1 MEDGDDYLR
10 LDEADGCI
18 VWNRFALAPETRAEP
33 PEGFGAAAPA
43 SPMAEL
49 GDYELMWAFSGST
62 VHMPPEHPFRSPS
75 YQSQAIRAPR
85 PTPIREL
92 LSASDP
98 SISFFTYGAP
108 PSAVPGVKLGMP
120 QRDRAEKT
128 KDFLQTSPFY
138 QHVIKPRLEAAAAEE
153 AAAEEAER
161 KRLEK
166 TSTRK
171 PGEEPWV
178 RRGTLEIAAEEVRE
192 DEAAA
197 RAKFRAERKATN
209 EAEREKRRQEDA
221 DRQNERFRRARRTT
235 LEKADEGLRK
245 SYAPRGSLTK
255 ALEEKEAEAAE
266 AAAKPLQRE
275 QSRPRAKAAPVA
287 RRNKEAKASEG
298 QEPEAAEKKKAAAA
312 AALF

>member
-1 MEDGDDYLR
+1 MFLFGGLKIVLSMFSLSPAMRRELLAPASGGGVSQMGAPTFQEISMHPGPTRRMEDGDDYLR

-33 PEGFGAAAPA
+33 PGGFGAAAPA

-138 QHVIKPRLEAAAAEE
+138 QHVI
-153 AAAEEAER
+153 
-161 KRLEK
+161 
-166 TSTRK
+166 
-171 PGEEPWV
+171 
-178 RRGTLEIAAEEVRE
+178 
-192 DEAAA
+192 
-197 RAKFRAERKATN
+197 
-209 EAEREKRRQEDA
+209 
-221 DRQNERFRRARRTT
+221 
-235 LEKADEGLRK
+235 
-245 SYAPRGSLTK
+245 
-255 ALEEKEAEAAE
+255 
-266 AAAKPLQRE
+266 
-275 QSRPRAKAAPVA
+275 
-287 RRNKEAKASEG
+287 NKE
-298 QEPEAAEKKKAAAA
+298 
-312 AALF
+312 